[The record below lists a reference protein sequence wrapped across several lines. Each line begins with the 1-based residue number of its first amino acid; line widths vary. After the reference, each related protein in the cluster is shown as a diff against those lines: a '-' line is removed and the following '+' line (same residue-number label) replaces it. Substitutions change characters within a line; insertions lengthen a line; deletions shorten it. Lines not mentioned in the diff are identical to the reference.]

1 MLFSIIKWSII
12 SLSLI
17 FLVHHLYTFLM
28 NTLTV
33 PKIKDLVNKPK
44 EQYNDLFQTMQNGMQ
59 GNSMQSNSM
68 QGNNNNNKNIETKNM
83 TDELSSFLNDL
94 KTTGNTIANANANG
108 NANISEINNNNEII
122 GAADQF
128 SGNGFSAF

>member
-1 MLFSIIKWSII
+1 
-12 SLSLI
+12 
-17 FLVHHLYTFLM
+17 M

-59 GNSMQSNSM
+59 GNSMQSN
-68 QGNNNNNKNIETKNM
+68 NNNKNIETKNM

-94 KTTGNTIANANANG
+94 KTTGNTIANANV
-108 NANISEINNNNEII
+108 NNNEII

>member
-1 MLFSIIKWSII
+1 
-12 SLSLI
+12 
-17 FLVHHLYTFLM
+17 M

-44 EQYNDLFQTMQNGMQ
+44 EQYNDLFQTMQQGIQ
-59 GNSMQSNSM
+59 GNSMQ
-68 QGNNNNNKNIETKNM
+68 GNNNNKNIETKNM

-94 KTTGNTIANANANG
+94 KTTGNTIANANANA
-108 NANISEINNNNEII
+108 NANVNNNEII
-122 GAADQF
+122 GTADQF

>member
-1 MLFSIIKWSII
+1 
-12 SLSLI
+12 
-17 FLVHHLYTFLM
+17 M

-44 EQYNDLFQTMQNGMQ
+44 EQYNDLFQTMQNGN
-59 GNSMQSNSM
+59 NSMQSNSM
-68 QGNNNNNKNIETKNM
+68 QGNNNNKNIETKNM

-94 KTTGNTIANANANG
+94 KTTGNTIANANV
-108 NANISEINNNNEII
+108 NNNEII

>member
-1 MLFSIIKWSII
+1 
-12 SLSLI
+12 
-17 FLVHHLYTFLM
+17 M

-44 EQYNDLFQTMQNGMQ
+44 EQYNDLFQTMQNG
-59 GNSMQSNSM
+59 NNSM

-94 KTTGNTIANANANG
+94 KTTGNTIANGNANG

-128 SGNGFSAF
+128 SGNGFSDF

>member
-1 MLFSIIKWSII
+1 
-12 SLSLI
+12 
-17 FLVHHLYTFLM
+17 M

-44 EQYNDLFQTMQNGMQ
+44 EQYNDLFQTMQNGNNSMQ
-59 GNSMQSNSM
+59 GNSMQ
-68 QGNNNNNKNIETKNM
+68 GNNNKNIETKNM

-94 KTTGNTIANANANG
+94 KTTGNTIANANGNANG

>member
-1 MLFSIIKWSII
+1 
-12 SLSLI
+12 
-17 FLVHHLYTFLM
+17 M

-44 EQYNDLFQTMQNGMQ
+44 EQYNDLFQTMQQ
-59 GNSMQSNSM
+59 GIQCNSM
-68 QGNNNNNKNIETKNM
+68 QGNNNNKIIETKNM

-94 KTTGNTIANANANG
+94 KTTGNTIANANANA
-108 NANISEINNNNEII
+108 NANVNNNEII